1 MADSKGTGT
10 GVALPTAPGD
20 LYWLI
25 EDGERPDDYYGRQ
38 EVVYVKLMQDVQV
51 PRLFRKGTRVKR
63 TCIGYERLEGSDL
76 AKMSP
81 AERRTAIYSA
91 AVGVLNRRQ
100 AQIEYQTF
108 KAQGLGEYR

>member
-38 EVVYVKLMQDVQV
+38 EVVYVKLMQDTQV
-51 PRLFRKGTRVKR
+51 KKLFGRGMRTKR
-63 TCIGYERLEGSDL
+63 TCVGYERLEGSDL
-76 AKMSP
+76 AKMTP
-81 AERRTAIYSA
+81 ADRRTAVFSA
-91 AVGVLNRRQ
+91 AVRVLDRRQ
-100 AQIEYQTF
+100 TAIEYAQF